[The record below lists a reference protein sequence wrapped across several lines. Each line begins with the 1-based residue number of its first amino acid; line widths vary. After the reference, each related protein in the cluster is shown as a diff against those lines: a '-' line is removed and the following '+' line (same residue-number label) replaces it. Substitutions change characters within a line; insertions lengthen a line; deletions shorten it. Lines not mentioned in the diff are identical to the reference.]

1 LVSKK
6 VIVFSMLLLGALPSV
21 SQQGAMVRR
30 DQETVAS
37 RLSLLQDRGPSSP
50 TWNIDNFGG
59 RFRIFSQ
66 PNLTTPGVEWLT
78 MTPTGAMGLGTSTP
92 LGNFQ
97 ISADNSS
104 AQDRPVQFVI
114 SGRTNS
120 NLKLHL
126 GVRTELSPPV
136 AQISFVEEGVAWRN
150 ISLGGN
156 GSNVGI
162 GTLIPRERLDVN
174 GNVRAVGALFANAGI
189 FDSSLRMEQ
198 DRDRDRDRNRYRS
211 DGERNRDAN
220 ADRNRG
226 YGDEDVILG
235 LGRYHTRVFRVD
247 DQGSV
252 FAAKGFFTGGVDY
265 AESVA
270 VTGERVGY
278 TPGDVMAIDEKA
290 ADGFSLT
297 HTAYSTLVA
306 GVYSTQPGM
315 LASTHP
321 MEPEKFAA
329 EVPLA
334 MFGIVPCKVSAE
346 NGAISRGDLLVSAA
360 TPGYAMKGTDKNKML
375 GAIIGKAL
383 DPLPQGTG
391 VIRVLLSSK

>member
-114 SGRTNS
+114 AGRTNS
-120 NLKLHL
+120 NLKFHL

-162 GTLIPRERLDVN
+162 GTLTPRERLDVN
-174 GNVRAVGALFANAGI
+174 GNVRALGALFANAGV

-198 DRDRDRDRNRYRS
+198 DRDRDGDRNRNRS
-211 DGERNRDAN
+211 DWQRDRDPN

-270 VTGERVGY
+270 VTGERAGY
-278 TPGDVMAIDEKA
+278 IPGDVMAIDEKA

-391 VIRVLLSSK
+391 VIRVLLSSR

>member
-6 VIVFSMLLLGALPSV
+6 LIVFSMLLLGALPSV
-21 SQQGAMVRR
+21 AQQGFVRR

-78 MTPTGAMGLGTSTP
+78 MTPTCAMGLGTINP

-97 ISADNSS
+97 FSADNSS

-136 AQISFVEEGVAWRN
+136 AQLSFVEEGVAWRN

-162 GTLIPRERLDVN
+162 GTLTPRERLDVN
-174 GNVRAVGALFANAGI
+174 GNVRAVGALFANAGV

-198 DRDRDRDRNRYRS
+198 DRDRDRDRNRNRS
-211 DGERNRDAN
+211 DWERNRDPN

-290 ADGFSLT
+290 TDGFSLSR
-297 HTAYSTLVA
+297 TAYSTLVA

-360 TPGYAMKGTDKNKML
+360 TPGYAMKGTDKSKML